1 MGRLG
6 NVGSNHAPHA
16 NSLDSKGFHVMGTM
30 GMMFPCVSLV
40 EKNDV
45 FPIQEILPHP
55 AHAPEA
61 AGKNISDRI
70 CFLLIRSPER
80 GTS

>member
-6 NVGSNHAPHA
+6 NVRSNHAPRG
-16 NSLDSKGFHVMGTM
+16 NSLDSRGFHVMGTM

-45 FPIQEILPHP
+45 FPIQEILPTLP
-55 AHAPEA
+55 SRQAETFPT
-61 AGKNISDRI
+61 GYVFS
-70 CFLLIRSPER
+70 
-80 GTS
+80 